1 MIGAWQTADA
11 TAAADNKKGTVV
23 NTMSDTFG
31 PLNSI
36 GEVETTGRNMGGEYG
51 GNDSTGPIGN
61 VLPTGIVARGANINS
76 SGADMSKGMR
86 SGMSTSRNSMKGRM
100 SNR

>member
-1 MIGAWQTADA
+1 MADFGDASMNSVGQTETKGRDMGA
-11 TAAADNKKGTVV
+11 
-23 NTMSDTFG
+23 
-31 PLNSI
+31 
-36 GEVETTGRNMGGEYG
+36 EYG
-51 GNDSTGPIGN
+51 GNDGVGVIGN

-100 SNR
+100 GGSR